1 MYPEDLY
8 SPMTFIDT
16 IRYEDGAFVDLPRHL
31 ARIQATALAHGGQ
44 LDIGAVER
52 RLYYSAPMPQGLHR
66 VTLYYNP
73 LEVLEVRS
81 ILYQRREIQ
90 RLYLYELPEDFSYC
104 YKYADRS
111 FFLHARAELS
121 PEEDLLF
128 VRSDGSLTGTTYT
141 NVLLELPNGTLITPS
156 RPLLRGTQLSRLLE
170 QGIAQEVEGLTGNDL
185 RRSYRIHLINA
196 MMPLGEAITLSPR
209 QIID

>member
-1 MYPEDLY
+1 
-8 SPMTFIDT
+8 MTFIDT

-44 LDIGAVER
+44 LDIGVVER
-52 RLYYSAPMPQGLHR
+52 RLYSSAPIPQG
-66 VTLYYNP
+66 
-73 LEVLEVRS
+73 
-81 ILYQRREIQ
+81 
-90 RLYLYELPEDFSYC
+90 LYLYELPEDFSYS

-121 PEEDLLF
+121 PEEELLF
-128 VRSDGSLTGTTYT
+128 VRSDGSLTETTYT

-156 RPLLRGTQLSRLLE
+156 CPLLRGTQLSRLLE

-196 MMPLGEAITLSPR
+196 MMPLGGAITLSPR

>member
-31 ARIQATALAHGGQ
+31 ARIQATVLAHGGE

-52 RLYYSAPMPQGLHR
+52 RLYSSAPMPQGLHR

-90 RLYLYELPEDFSYC
+90 RLYLYELPEDFSYS
-104 YKYADRS
+104 YKYADRI
-111 FFLHARAELS
+111 FFLHARTELS
-121 PEEDLLF
+121 PEEELLF
-128 VRSDGSLTGTTYT
+128 VRSDGSLTETTYT
-141 NVLLELPNGTLITPS
+141 NILLELPNGSLITPS

-170 QGIAQEVEGLTGNDL
+170 QGIAQEVEGLTSNDL
-185 RRSYRIHLINA
+185 RRGYRIHLINA
-196 MMPLGEAITLSPR
+196 MMPLGEAIALSPR

>member
-1 MYPEDLY
+1 
-8 SPMTFIDT
+8 MTFIDT

-52 RLYYSAPMPQGLHR
+52 RLYSSSPMPQGLYR

-90 RLYLYELPEDFSYC
+90 LLYLYELPEDFSYS

-111 FFLHARAELS
+111 FFLHAREELS
-121 PEEDLLF
+121 PEEELLF
-128 VRSDGSLTGTTYT
+128 VRSDGILTETTYT

-170 QGIAQEVEGLTGNDL
+170 QRIAQEVEGLTSNDL

>member
-1 MYPEDLY
+1 
-8 SPMTFIDT
+8 MTFIDT
-16 IRYEDGAFVDLPRHL
+16 IRYEDGAFVDLSRHL

-52 RLYYSAPMPQGLHR
+52 RLYYSAPMSQGLYR

-73 LEVLEVRS
+73 LEILEVRS

-90 RLYLYELPEDFSYC
+90 RLYLYELPEDFSYS

-128 VRSDGSLTGTTYT
+128 VRSDGSLTETTYT

>member
-1 MYPEDLY
+1 
-8 SPMTFIDT
+8 MTFIDT
-16 IRYEDGAFVDLPRHL
+16 IRYEDGAFVGLPRHL
-31 ARIQATALAHGGQ
+31 ARIQASALAHGGQ
-44 LDIGAVER
+44 LDIGVVER
-52 RLYYSAPMPQGLHR
+52 RLYSSAPIPQGLYR

-90 RLYLYELPEDFSYC
+90 RLYLYELPEDFSYS

-121 PEEDLLF
+121 PEEELLF
-128 VRSDGSLTGTTYT
+128 VRSDGSLTETTYT

-156 RPLLRGTQLSRLLE
+156 CPLLRGTQLSRLLE

-196 MMPLGEAITLSPR
+196 MMPLGGAITLSPR

>member
-1 MYPEDLY
+1 
-8 SPMTFIDT
+8 MTFIDT

-31 ARIQATALAHGGQ
+31 ARIQATVLAHGGE

-52 RLYYSAPMPQGLHR
+52 RLYSSAPMPQGLHR

-90 RLYLYELPEDFSYC
+90 RLYLYELPEDFSYS
-104 YKYADRS
+104 YKYADRI
-111 FFLHARAELS
+111 FFLHARTELS
-121 PEEDLLF
+121 PEEELLF
-128 VRSDGSLTGTTYT
+128 VRSDGSLTETTYT
-141 NVLLELPNGTLITPS
+141 NILLELPNGSLITPS

-170 QGIAQEVEGLTGNDL
+170 QGIAQEVEGLTSNDL
-185 RRSYRIHLINA
+185 RRGYRIHLINA
-196 MMPLGEAITLSPR
+196 MMPLGEAIALSPR